1 MVALRHK
8 HAACAALLN
17 PSAPDPLIWP
27 SPLKFITEL
36 NPEAKALLERA
47 LMETNKER
55 EKTILKATVYSLPS
69 PLHSEA
75 AASDII
81 YEATNSGPG
90 FLYQS
95 LLLMVLGK
103 SQSLSGGGPGWNR

>member
-36 NPEAKALLERA
+36 NPEAKAL
-47 LMETNKER
+47 KG
-55 EKTILKATVYSLPS
+55 KKPS
-69 PLHSEA
+69 
-75 AASDII
+75 
-81 YEATNSGPG
+81 
-90 FLYQS
+90 
-95 LLLMVLGK
+95 
-103 SQSLSGGGPGWNR
+103 

>member
-36 NPEAKALLERA
+36 NPEAKAL
-47 LMETNKER
+47 
-55 EKTILKATVYSLPS
+55 EKTILKAIVYSLPS

-75 AASDII
+75 AASGIM

-103 SQSLSGGGPGWNR
+103 SQSLSGGGPG